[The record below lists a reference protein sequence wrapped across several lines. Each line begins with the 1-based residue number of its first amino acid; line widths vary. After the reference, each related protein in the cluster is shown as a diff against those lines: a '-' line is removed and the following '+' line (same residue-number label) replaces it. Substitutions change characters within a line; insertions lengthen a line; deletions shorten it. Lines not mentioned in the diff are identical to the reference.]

1 MFDLSGK
8 VALTTGGSR
17 GLGRAIVNGLAIS
30 GAQVAFCY
38 KSDSSS
44 AEAVINE
51 VESKTGHRPLAIQAD
66 IVVKE
71 ARQRLIEQINKEFG
85 AIDILVNNAGIR
97 EDGIALRMTEAWDD
111 VLELDLTAPFRLS
124 QLVLRSMS
132 RRSWGRIINIGSIA
146 SHIGLGGQANYTAA
160 KAGLEGLS
168 RSLSQEYGKKGITV
182 NTVNPG
188 FIETD
193 LTEDASAGLRE
204 ALLSRAAIP
213 KLLSPEAVANAVVFL
228 ASGEAWAITGQ
239 SLNVDCG
246 VVKF

>member
-17 GLGRAIVNGLAIS
+17 GLGRAIVNELAS
-30 GAQVAFCY
+30 AGARVVFCY
-38 KSDSSS
+38 KSDSKS
-44 AEAVINE
+44 AKAVIDE

-66 IVVKE
+66 IVVDG
-71 ARQRLIEQINKEFG
+71 ARKRLIEETSKEVG
-85 AIDILVNNAGIR
+85 PIDILVNNAGTR
-97 EDGIALRMTEAWDD
+97 EDGIALRMAEAWDD
-111 VLELDLTAPFRLS
+111 ILELDLTAPFRLS

-146 SHIGLGGQANYTAA
+146 SRIGLGGQANYTAA
-160 KAGLEGLS
+160 KAGLEGLG

-193 LTEDASAGLRE
+193 LTEDATSELRQ

-213 KLLSPEAVANAVVFL
+213 KLLSPEAVASAVVFL
-228 ASGEAWAITGQ
+228 ASVEAWAITGQ
-239 SLNVDCG
+239 TLNVDCG